1 MSKFTDEA
9 EARRDEIYRSMTG
22 ERKLRIAYDLYLFAR
37 KIVRSSILEYFPGI
51 SPEESKKKMEERFYR

>member
-9 EARRDEIYRSMTG
+9 EIKRTEIYRSMPP
-22 ERKLRIAYDLYLFAR
+22 EQKLRIAYDLYLFAR